1 MVSVLKLVVL
11 CVFAKLKLYIKTF
24 INTLTLFSSLS
35 QHQPATTKST
45 RQKFTTGLEFG
56 TLIQVSEF
64 CPCIIWTGDNCPT
77 SRRTLYLRSYV
88 MIVVLKAYPLHECI

>member
-35 QHQPATTKST
+35 HPQPATTKST

-56 TLIQVSEF
+56 TLIQVSDF
-64 CPCIIWTGDNCPT
+64 CPCIICTGDNCPA
-77 SRRTLYLRSYV
+77 SRHTLYFCSYV
-88 MIVVLKAYPLHECI
+88 MILVLKVYPLHECI